1 MSLNKVMLIG
11 NVGKDP
17 EVRYVGT
24 DKVAN
29 FVLATT
35 ESWKDR
41 NGEKK
46 ENTEWHNIVVWRNS
60 ADVVEKYVKKGSQLY
75 VEGKLTT
82 RKWTDQS
89 GNVRYTT
96 EIQAQSIQL
105 LGRKEDSITRPSYDQ
120 EPI

>member
-17 EVRYVGT
+17 EVKFVGT

-29 FVLATT
+29 FTLATT
-35 ESWKDR
+35 ETWKDR

-46 ENTEWHNIVVWRNS
+46 ENTEWHNIVVWRNA
-60 ADVVEKYVKKGSQLY
+60 ADIVEQYVKRGSQIY

-82 RKWTDQS
+82 RKWKDQN
-89 GNVRYTT
+89 GNDRYTT
-96 EIQAQSIQL
+96 EIQAQTIQL
-105 LGRKEDSITRPSYDQ
+105 LGKKDGAASKPASN
-120 EPI
+120 EPF

>member
-1 MSLNKVMLIG
+1 MSLNKVILIG

-17 EVRYVGT
+17 EVRFVGT

-29 FVLATT
+29 FTLATT
-35 ESWKDR
+35 ETWKDR

-82 RKWTDQS
+82 RKWKDQS
-89 GNVRYTT
+89 GNERYTT

-105 LGRKEDSITRPSYDQ
+105 LGRKEDTSTRPSYDQ
-120 EPI
+120 GPI

>member
-1 MSLNKVMLIG
+1 MSLNKVILIG

-17 EVRYVGT
+17 EVKYVGT

-29 FVLATT
+29 FTLATT
-35 ESWKDR
+35 ETWKDR

>member
-1 MSLNKVMLIG
+1 MLIG

-17 EVRYVGT
+17 EVKYVGT

>member
-17 EVRYVGT
+17 EIRFVGT

-29 FVLATT
+29 FTLATT

-41 NGEKK
+41 NGETK
-46 ENTEWHNIVVWRNS
+46 ETTEWHNIVVWRKQ
-60 ADVVEKYVKKGSQLY
+60 ADVVDNYVKKGTQLY
-75 VEGKLTT
+75 IEGKVTT
-82 RKWTDQS
+82 RKWKDQN
-89 GNVRYTT
+89 GNDRYTT

-105 LGRKEDSITRPSYDQ
+105 LGKKESQSRPSDDG
-120 EPI
+120 PI